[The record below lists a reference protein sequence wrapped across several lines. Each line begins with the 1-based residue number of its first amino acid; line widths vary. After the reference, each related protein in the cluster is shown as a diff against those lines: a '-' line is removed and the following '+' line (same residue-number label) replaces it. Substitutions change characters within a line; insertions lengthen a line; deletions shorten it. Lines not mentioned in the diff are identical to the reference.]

1 MNRNIYSKK
10 IADRNNN
17 KNYKKI
23 NNHNVIPRRAIY
35 ESPSD
40 KNYGKKDVN
49 YSNDQNPILSSNN
62 KITPFNYNNVSN
74 FSKKISTQKKQ
85 ELQNIKGN
93 LNNKNN
99 DIRGNSYEKL
109 NKNSEEKY
117 TFKPQINENSR
128 KMYEKKLTNFNNIN
142 NNNQP
147 GKQNQTTRPEIL
159 LLYENAN
166 VIQNKINQKYIE
178 QNNEIISRANKKI
191 L

>member
-1 MNRNIYSKK
+1 M
-10 IADRNNN
+10 
-17 KNYKKI
+17 
-23 NNHNVIPRRAIY
+23 
-35 ESPSD
+35 
-40 KNYGKKDVN
+40 N

-62 KITPFNYNNVSN
+62 KITPFNYNNASN

-142 NNNQP
+142 NNNNNQP

-166 VIQNKINQKYIE
+166 IIQNKINQKYIE
-178 QNNEIISRANKKI
+178 QNNEIISRANKRKRKRKKKVKI
-191 L
+191 IIKMI